1 MEAILSLLPNP
12 FYDKV
17 KEIWTLLE
25 NNHGIHGV
33 NIAPFPHFSWQGAM
47 EYEQKG
53 LELTLKTIANLSK
66 PFRIQTSGV
75 GLFTGQYPVIFIQVI
90 KSPQLMRIHQQIW
103 SAIRPLGKDF
113 NPHYEP
119 DVWQP
124 HITLAMGDVTNEQIG
139 LLMNEISGLDF
150 NWEFLIDHI
159 AHFVTAEPAGIIK
172 QKYDFTR

>member
-1 MEAILSLLPNP
+1 MEAILSLLPDP

-25 NNHGIHGV
+25 NNHSIHEV
-33 NIAPFPHFSWQGAM
+33 QAAPFPHLSWQGAM
-47 EYEQKG
+47 EYEEKG

-66 PFRIQTSGV
+66 PFRIRTCGI

-139 LLMNEISGLDF
+139 SIVQSLAGFDF
-150 NWEFLIDHI
+150 NWEFLVDHI
-159 AHFVTAEPAGIIK
+159 AHFVSAVPVGIIK
-172 QKYDFTR
+172 LKYAFNR

>member
-1 MEAILSLLPNP
+1 MHAILSILPEPYNE
-12 FYDKV
+12 KI
-17 KEIWTLLE
+17 KEIWALLE
-25 NNHGIHGV
+25 NKHGANGV
-33 NIAPFPHFSWQGAM
+33 MIAPFPHFSWQGAM

-66 PFRIQTSGV
+66 PFRIQTSGI
-75 GLFTGQYPVIFIQVI
+75 GLFTGQYPVIFIHVI

-103 SAIRPLGKDF
+103 SALRPLGRDF

-124 HITLAMGDVTNEQIG
+124 HITLAMGDVRNEQLGQIVQS
-139 LLMNEISGLDF
+139 LVNYDF
-150 NWEFLIDHI
+150 NWEFLVDHV

-172 QKYDFTR
+172 QKYDFNR